1 MILVDKSE
9 GKRPIWTPRHRR
21 AINNKSLFR
30 KCNVGSLTGLSW
42 LRIGTVG
49 GHLSLVNEVKNNLVP

>member
-1 MILVDKSE
+1 MVLVDKSE
-9 GKRPIWTPRHRR
+9 RKRPIWTPRHRR
-21 AINNKSLFR
+21 AINIKSVFR

-49 GHLSLVNEVKNNLVP
+49 GHLSLVNEAKSHLVP